1 MVLMIYLQQVHDS
14 IVIRATASFLTNF
27 FYVNFKRRKENA
39 EMLKNEST
47 VNYIFNN
54 FNNFNP
60 LPQGPP
66 ERGSGTIPPLVLP
79 TISAPW

>member
-14 IVIRATASFLTNF
+14 IVIRATSSFLTNF
-27 FYVNFKRRKENA
+27 YFVNFKRRKENA
-39 EMLKNEST
+39 EMLKNNKGT
-47 VNYIFNN
+47 VNYI

-66 ERGSGTIPPLVLP
+66 ERGSGTNPPLMFP
-79 TISAPW
+79 TISARW